1 MAFRINKSIIQGTSK
16 HTSALKQT
24 TDVKK
29 LENPKIKKIE
39 KIDHSANLKKI
50 TDKKKRREYYKTHN
64 LKQDRTTTHFFDWH
78 TLDKPKKYIPKKR
91 RQNAPKGFFEQQ
103 NEEMRKMVM
112 NKDFIKDKFGS
123 R

>member
-1 MAFRINKSIIQGTSK
+1 MAFKINKSVIQGTSK

-39 KIDHSANLKKI
+39 KIDHSANLKNI

-78 TLDKPKKYIPKKR
+78 TLDEPKNKKKRNKNR
-91 RQNAPKGFFEQQ
+91 RQNAPKGFFEKQ
-103 NEEMRKMVM
+103 NEAMRKLTMGM
-112 NKDFIKDKFGS
+112 
-123 R
+123 